1 MNECHANGAR
11 VPVSHGESS
20 PKWLSVC
27 IFLTRREREILQLL
41 EEGLSNKDVAVRL
54 EIEVQTVKNH
64 VRQVFVKLGVKRRR
78 EAVRYPPEHRGLV
91 HF

>member
-1 MNECHANGAR
+1 MSESHANGVS
-11 VPVSHGESS
+11 VPVLHGENS
-20 PKWLSVC
+20 PKWLPVC

-41 EEGLSNKDVAVRL
+41 EKGLSNKDIAVRL

-64 VRQVFVKLGVKRRR
+64 VRHVFVKLGLKRRS
-78 EAVRYPPEHRGLV
+78 EAVRYLPEHRGLV